1 MSRTIQRQDI
11 QTRRTETCSTV
22 NRTCLITASNTQL
35 IVKPGYDLAI
45 VDKNGEVVQQ
55 GDSVKSEVFK
65 AMTTQVIEQFC
76 NRFSTFTEA
85 DFRKSA

>member
-1 MSRTIQRQDI
+1 
-11 QTRRTETCSTV
+11 
-22 NRTCLITASNTQL
+22 LITALNNQL

-45 VDKNGEVVQQ
+45 IDENGMVVLQ
-55 GDSVKSEVFK
+55 GESVKSEVFK

-76 NRFSTFTEA
+76 NRFSAFTEA